1 MRFALALMALS
12 VTACAADVPSAPARP
27 VDTRVVLAPGEMAD
41 IAAAGIQI
49 RFQGVTGDSRCPGDA
64 LCIQGGDA
72 VVRIDVLEPGRAAS
86 AHDLQTGEMKPV
98 YEGDLT
104 IALESLSP
112 YPFISRPIACARRL
126 PRDISSHALV

>member
-1 MRFALALMALS
+1 MRFAWALMALS
-12 VTACAADVPSAPARP
+12 VTACAAAVPSAPTGA

-72 VVRIDVLEPGRAAS
+72 VVRIDVLEPGGAAS
-86 AHDLQTGEMKPV
+86 AHDLHTGDMKPI
-98 YEGDLT
+98 YQRDLT
-104 IALESLSP
+104 IALEGLSP
-112 YPFISRPIACARRL
+112 YPFISRPIAPGDYRATLRVTR
-126 PRDISSHALV
+126 